1 MVSTT
6 HRTVQYLPFLRLYM
20 SVSNCVQINLE
31 GTVLV
36 DIEVQPSSTRQGVIG
51 MNEWRNRIQVAVKAE
66 AQRGKANFA
75 VCNVLKTVLGTDV
88 EIVKGL
94 TSRQKKIKITGIS
107 SDVVISKLEGLV
119 ESRKTV

>member
-1 MVSTT
+1 
-6 HRTVQYLPFLRLYM
+6 M

-51 MNEWRNRIQVAVKAE
+51 MNKWRNRIQVAVKAE
-66 AQRGKANFA
+66 AHRGKANFA

-88 EIVKGL
+88 EIVQGL